1 MKVRSRV
8 SIFALTLSLLPL
20 LIVTL
25 VLGWF
30 SYSSAKDALEKEIEN
45 NLISR
50 RDAKKSELEAYFQT
64 VNDQL
69 LSQAQSTM
77 LIEAAKGFR
86 NEFLSETFQQA
97 SLSNLSSFS
106 NLSEFSETAIAGIP
120 ESVKQSLDQYY
131 YNDFI
136 ERYKEKNVNKETDI
150 NAIVGNLSNRA
161 KWFQYYYISNN
172 EESLGEKDNML
183 SSPLGSGYDQTHEK
197 YHPPIQGFLKRF
209 GFYDIFIVDPDSGHI
224 VYSVFKELDYG
235 TSLKSGPYRNSGLAQ
250 AFKQALELGTNREV
264 TTVDFRSYLPS
275 YNDNAAFA
283 ATPIVENGERVG
295 ILVYQ
300 LALDKINQLMTLK
313 QEWQDHGYG
322 KTGEVYLVGSDLNMR
337 SDSRLFVERPEDFRR
352 WGTRSNFGAEATNTI
367 MAKGTTIGLLP
378 VSTQASLASRE
389 GQTGVARYRNYT
401 GEPVLGA
408 YAPLSING
416 LSWAIVAE
424 VYESEAFSGVGE
436 IASLIKL
443 YGGITFL
450 AVMFIA
456 TGAGLWFAR
465 GIARPIAELSETV
478 RAISSQNDL
487 TLHVHEMGG
496 EEVRQAAKSVN
507 DLIERLRQNF
517 SEINTSSLK
526 LAQTADNMMGLMK
539 TSLEVTDTQNAE
551 CSKVAQSTEQM
562 EVAANEVA
570 RNAGETATQT
580 QEANKL
586 SNTLG
591 DLVERTASSTETVA
605 EEIESASDALETLA
619 EKSNDIGSVLDVIQ
633 SIAEQTNLLALNA
646 AIEAARAGDQGRGFA
661 VVADEVRVLAQRTQD
676 ATGEIST
683 MIESLQSNSSTAV
696 KAMRLGHTTV
706 KNNVEIA
713 EESRHSLSETVAV
726 IQKIAFMNEQV
737 ATAAEEQTNIIQG
750 ITESTHDL
758 NRLTESSSDKSSELS
773 NISSQL
779 HDLAGNLKTMVSAYK
794 V

>member
-8 SIFALTLSLLPL
+8 SIFALTLSLFPL

-30 SYSSAKDALEKEIEN
+30 SYSSARDALENEIEN

-77 LIEAAKGFR
+77 LIEAAKGFKKDFQTENFQDNIR
-86 NEFLSETFQQA
+86 DEYQGNGIATPTDAINE
-97 SLSNLSSFS
+97 
-106 NLSEFSETAIAGIP
+106 
-120 ESVKQSLDQYY
+120 SLDRYY

-136 ERYKEKNVNKETDI
+136 ERYKEKNVNKETDV
-150 NAIVGNLSNRA
+150 NAIIGSLSDRA

-172 EESLGEKDNML
+172 GEALGEKDNLL
-183 SSPLGSGYDQTHEK
+183 SSPLESAYDRTHEK
-197 YHPPIQGFLKRF
+197 FHPPIQGFLKRF
-209 GFYDIFIVDPDSGHI
+209 GFYDIFIIDPETSHI
-224 VYSVFKELDYG
+224 VYSVFKELDYA
-235 TSLKSGPYRNSGLAQ
+235 TSLESGPYQDSGLAQ
-250 AFKQALELGTNREV
+250 AYRQALDLGTQREV

-300 LALDKINQLMTLK
+300 LALDKINQLMTLN

-322 KTGEVYLVGSDLNMR
+322 KTGEVYLVGDDLNMR
-337 SDSRLFVERPEDFRR
+337 SDSRLFVESPERFET
-352 WGTRSNFGAEATNTI
+352 WGAKSYFGSEATSTI

-378 VSTQASLASRE
+378 VSTKASLASRE
-389 GQTGVARYRNYT
+389 GKTGVDRYTNYT

-424 VYESEAFSGVGE
+424 VYEAEAFSGVAE

-443 YGGITFL
+443 YGSITFF
-450 AVMFIA
+450 AVVLIA

-465 GIARPIAELSETV
+465 GLARPIAELSETV
-478 RAISSQNDL
+478 RTISSQNDL

-507 DLIERLRQNF
+507 ELIERLRENF
-517 SEINTSSLK
+517 SEINSSSLQ
-526 LAQTADNMMGLMK
+526 LAQAADGMMGLMK
-539 TSLEVTDTQNAE
+539 TSLEVTDTQNTE
-551 CSKVAQSTEQM
+551 CTKVTQSTKQM
-562 EVAANEVA
+562 EIAANEVA
-570 RNAGETATQT
+570 RNASETATQT

-586 SNTLG
+586 SKKLG
-591 DLVERTASSTETVA
+591 GLVERTASSTETVA
-605 EEIESASDALETLA
+605 DEIKSASEALETLA
-619 EKSNDIGSVLDVIQ
+619 EKSTDIGSVLDVIQ

-661 VVADEVRVLAQRTQD
+661 VVADEVRILAQRTQD
-676 ATGEIST
+676 ATGEISE
-683 MIESLQSNSSTAV
+683 MIEALQAYSNTAV
-696 KAMRLGHTTV
+696 KAMRLGQSTV
-706 KNNVEIA
+706 KNNVEVA
-713 EESRHSLSETVAV
+713 EESRTSLSETVEV
-726 IQKIAFMNEQV
+726 IQKISFMNEQV

-750 ITESTHDL
+750 ITESTLDL

-773 NISSQL
+773 NISSELNQ
-779 HDLAGNLKTMVSAYK
+779 LAGKLKTMVSAYK

>member
-30 SYSSAKDALEKEIEN
+30 SYSSARDALENEIEN

-77 LIEAAKGFR
+77 LIEAAKGFKQDFQTENFQDNIS
-86 NEFLSETFQQA
+86 NEYQG
-97 SLSNLSSFS
+97 NG
-106 NLSEFSETAIAGIP
+106 IAKP
-120 ESVKQSLDQYY
+120 TDAVNESLDRYY

-136 ERYKEKNVNKETDI
+136 ERYKEKNVNKETDV
-150 NAIVGNLSNRA
+150 NAIIGSLSDRA

-172 EESLGEKDNML
+172 GEALGEKDNLL
-183 SSPLGSGYDQTHEK
+183 SSPLESAYDRTHEK
-197 YHPPIQGFLKRF
+197 FHPPIQGFLKRF
-209 GFYDIFIVDPDSGHI
+209 GFYDIFIVNPDTGHI
-224 VYSVFKELDYG
+224 VYSVFKELDYA
-235 TSLKSGPYRNSGLAQ
+235 TSLETGPYQESGLAQ
-250 AFKQALELGTNREV
+250 AYRQALDLGTQREV
-264 TTVDFRSYLPS
+264 TIVDFRSYLPS

-300 LALDKINQLMTLK
+300 LALDKINQLMTLN

-322 KTGEVYLVGSDLNMR
+322 KTGEVYLVGDDLNMR
-337 SDSRLFVERPEDFRR
+337 SDSRLFVESPEQFET
-352 WGTRSNFGAEATNTI
+352 WGAKSYFGSEATSTI

-378 VSTQASLASRE
+378 VSTKASLASRE
-389 GQTGVARYRNYT
+389 GKTGVDRYTNYT

-424 VYESEAFSGVGE
+424 VYEAEAFSGVAE

-443 YGGITFL
+443 YGGITFF
-450 AVMFIA
+450 AVVLIA

-465 GIARPIAELSETV
+465 GLARPIAELSETV
-478 RAISSQNDL
+478 RTISSQNDL

-507 DLIERLRQNF
+507 ELIERLRENF
-517 SEINTSSLK
+517 SEINSSSLQ
-526 LAQTADNMMGLMK
+526 LAQAADGMMGLMK
-539 TSLEVTDTQNAE
+539 TSLEVTDTQNTE
-551 CSKVAQSTEQM
+551 CTKVTQSTKQM
-562 EVAANEVA
+562 EIAANEVA
-570 RNAGETATQT
+570 RNASETATQT
-580 QEANKL
+580 QEANNLSRKL
-586 SNTLG
+586 G
-591 DLVERTASSTETVA
+591 GLVERTASSTETVA
-605 EEIESASDALETLA
+605 DEIKSASEALEILA
-619 EKSNDIGSVLDVIQ
+619 KKSTDIGSVLDVIQ

-646 AIEAARAGDQGRGFA
+646 SIEAARAGDQGRGFS
-661 VVADEVRVLAQRTQD
+661 VVADEVRILAQRTQE
-676 ATGEIST
+676 ATGEISE
-683 MIESLQSNSSTAV
+683 MIDALQAYSNTAV
-696 KAMRLGHTTV
+696 KAMRLGQSTV
-706 KNNVEIA
+706 KSNVEVA
-713 EESRHSLSETVAV
+713 EESRTSLSETVEV
-726 IQKIAFMNEQV
+726 IQKISFMNEQV

-750 ITESTHDL
+750 ITESTLDL

-773 NISSQL
+773 NISSELNQ
-779 HDLAGNLKTMVSAYK
+779 LAGKLKTMVSAYK